1 MKLFSVTKRSLDFGF
16 GDAPP
21 EWSRWVWANDI
32 DEVNELL
39 KQHGFTCFIT
49 VREIKRVGAG
59 LSEFRE
65 FLKSKKPDVDHSRQV
80 SLEEVEDFLA
90 NMGGDGL

>member
-16 GDAPP
+16 GDTPP

-32 DEVNELL
+32 DEVNDLL

-49 VREIKRVGAG
+49 VREIKKVGAG
-59 LSEFRE
+59 LSEFQE
-65 FLKSKKPDVDHSRQV
+65 FLKSKKSDVDHSRQV
-80 SLEEVEDFLA
+80 TEEEVADFLRR
-90 NMGGDGL
+90 GGI